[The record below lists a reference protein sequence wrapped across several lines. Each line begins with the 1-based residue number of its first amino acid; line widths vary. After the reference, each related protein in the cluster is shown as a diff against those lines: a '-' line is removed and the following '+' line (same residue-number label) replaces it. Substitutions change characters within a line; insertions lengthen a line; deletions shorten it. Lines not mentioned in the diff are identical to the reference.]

1 MKKITTIILLLT
13 LTYSIAQ
20 KPNKFH
26 LERATMFT
34 NYIADN
40 IELSEDDK
48 QFVYNVMLER
58 GVNATKQ
65 IRGKNLSQEDKKAIY
80 RAEYKN
86 AATKLKDK
94 FGNKKGNKIMALSNE
109 ARKKNNSK

>member
-1 MKKITTIILLLT
+1 MKKITTILLLLT
-13 LTYSIAQ
+13 LTFSFAQ

-26 LERATMFT
+26 IERATMLA
-34 NYIADN
+34 NYVADN
-40 IELSEDDK
+40 IELGEDDK
-48 QFVYNVMLER
+48 QFVYNVMLDR

-94 FGNKKGNKIMALSNE
+94 FGNKKGSKIMALSNE

>member
-26 LERATMFT
+26 IERANMLT

-40 IELSEDDK
+40 IELGEDDK
-48 QFVYNVMLER
+48 QFIYNVMLDR
-58 GVNATKQ
+58 GVNATNQ
-65 IRGKNLSQEDKKAIY
+65 IKGKNLSQEDKKAIY